1 MQGGGWTPLTH
12 IDGGPTHAQIITELR
27 NTELTASTDGALPS
41 RHYRETILNFMNDE
55 TRLILEY
62 PRLTSER
69 VNYICKLLSSCNMDR
84 TDDLCVTFQRVLET
98 CVQDHDYNLTVATN
112 EDETSCAVL
121 EKIPRAGKRNAEAE
135 VSDSSSNSCEMDT
148 RSRAEGEPGTSGT
161 PQTASELLLP
171 LKRID
176 FKLGSNKSDIDSV
189 GDSKPVKPKYRL
201 GRWQIKLLNDM
212 SVPVKCNKALKM
224 MENMGWNGGAL
235 GARGNG
241 ITEPLVPQLRMASGT
256 GLGHTPST
264 SRPEPATKSAFRQDQ
279 LNLILYLLINDLD
292 ETKAHYKRQLKKKE
306 MSFIDHA
313 LTAVNNRLKFNLSQP
328 EETGLMLKILDQLV
342 GVPRVRFVAFVSK
355 DRKQFKIKKI
365 TKTHSYD
372 EKISKSM
379 IKDIADTI
387 ISGEQTDSRV
397 TSDVY
402 KTILDRLILPYGPSF
417 YPKKT
422 INELSF
428 KTTILV
434 EIMQFARSSVIERSL
449 NFESTLTRSERA
461 FVSQAVLQL
470 NKRSG
475 SLKDSFL
482 RLVYTA
488 TQECVG
494 KLYLDAALADN
505 DYTVVLRK
513 INRTLFNANEKRLC
527 ELKKD
532 NKAIYRNH
540 AIAYDPI
547 FGERDE
553 SDSVEEDV
561 GDSEN
566 PDAAEDASYEANAS
580 ASVAVAPNPATP
592 SPSRPNGKK
601 RKNYQKVLLL
611 PKNHPDEVLDNGFLL
626 KIHSVLASRPTDLD
640 DQGLKCHGICN
651 GGLVLC
657 CHSENGYYW
666 LREACDANEISVLDV
681 KRVSTDN
688 NIKMSLKIHVDKM
701 VNLDVDCA
709 CGLLRSLTAHNKG
722 LRSKRWSVVGRQQ
735 SYEFNFVLLT
745 IEIDVKSFN
754 YLLNSGFVL
763 NAGNYTYE
771 FSYLCD

>member
-1 MQGGGWTPLTH
+1 MC
-12 IDGGPTHAQIITELR
+12 
-27 NTELTASTDGALPS
+27 S
-41 RHYRETILNFMNDE
+41 
-55 TRLILEY
+55 
-62 PRLTSER
+62 
-69 VNYICKLLSSCNMDR
+69 
-84 TDDLCVTFQRVLET
+84 
-98 CVQDHDYNLTVATN
+98 
-112 EDETSCAVL
+112 
-121 EKIPRAGKRNAEAE
+121 
-135 VSDSSSNSCEMDT
+135 
-148 RSRAEGEPGTSGT
+148 
-161 PQTASELLLP
+161 
-171 LKRID
+171 
-176 FKLGSNKSDIDSV
+176 
-189 GDSKPVKPKYRL
+189 
-201 GRWQIKLLNDM
+201 
-212 SVPVKCNKALKM
+212 
-224 MENMGWNGGAL
+224 
-235 GARGNG
+235 
-241 ITEPLVPQLRMASGT
+241 
-256 GLGHTPST
+256 
-264 SRPEPATKSAFRQDQ
+264 
-279 LNLILYLLINDLD
+279 
-292 ETKAHYKRQLKKKE
+292 
-306 MSFIDHA
+306 
-313 LTAVNNRLKFNLSQP
+313 
-328 EETGLMLKILDQLV
+328 
-342 GVPRVRFVAFVSK
+342 
-355 DRKQFKIKKI
+355 
-365 TKTHSYD
+365 
-372 EKISKSM
+372 
-379 IKDIADTI
+379 
-387 ISGEQTDSRV
+387 
-397 TSDVY
+397 
-402 KTILDRLILPYGPSF
+402 
-417 YPKKT
+417 
-422 INELSF
+422 
-428 KTTILV
+428 
-434 EIMQFARSSVIERSL
+434 
-449 NFESTLTRSERA
+449 
-461 FVSQAVLQL
+461 
-470 NKRSG
+470 
-475 SLKDSFL
+475 
-482 RLVYTA
+482 
-488 TQECVG
+488 
-494 KLYLDAALADN
+494 
-505 DYTVVLRK
+505 TVVLRK